1 MKVQVKILS
10 PTATVPE
17 YQSEGAAGFDFHADL
32 GEKGAPQLIN
42 PGETVLIGTGLAFAV
57 PKGYEMQIRA
67 RSSMA
72 LKKGLK
78 VQNSP
83 GTVDSDYRGE
93 VHVMLHNNSG
103 QLQMVSHGDRIGQ
116 GLIKEVPPVEFEVVE
131 ELDET
136 ARGAGGYG
144 STGK

>member
-1 MKVQVKILS
+1 MKVQVKRLT
-10 PTATVPE
+10 PTAVIPA

-32 GEKGAPQLIN
+32 GKDPAVLIN
-42 PGETVLIGTGLAFAV
+42 PGQTVLVATGLAFAV
-57 PKGYEMQIRA
+57 PKGYEMQVRA

-72 LKKGLK
+72 LKKGLT

-103 QLQMVSHGDRIGQ
+103 KLQMVNHGDRIGQ
-116 GLIKEVPPVEFEVVE
+116 GLIKEVPPVEFEEVDT
-131 ELDET
+131 LDET
-136 ARGAGGYG
+136 ARGSGGYG
-144 STGK
+144 STGQ